1 MRKALATKP
10 KTQTRA
16 LSGMP
21 FAGGR
26 SPIPLYHRIY
36 MILRE
41 GILNGT
47 YQIGEILP
55 SEAEL
60 MSRFT
65 VSRITAR
72 RALDELSDEGLVA
85 RTRGRGTQVSPRAIT
100 NFGGAPI
107 VAGIEGLM
115 ANLSIIGRQT
125 NVQVFEFGYVEA
137 PDLVSNEMGVAPRE
151 IVQRAV
157 RVRSLDGEPF
167 SLSTTYVLESI
178 GRTFDQSELAV
189 VPMIDLIARSGTT
202 IGYVSQSISATIADD
217 VSAERLRVQPGSPL
231 LKLRRVFYDNGDRP
245 VYFAD
250 LFYRPDRFEYRMTLS
265 RGADNRF
272 RLDGQRT

>member
-16 LSGMP
+16 SSGMP

-47 YQIGEILP
+47 YQVGEILP

-72 RALDELSDEGLVA
+72 RALDELSDEGVVA

-167 SLSTTYVLESI
+167 SLSTTYVLEFDRPDFRSVGTRGRPDDRSHRTFWHHNRLCEPKHLGHDCRRCLGSNGSVSSLARPFLSCAAFSTITAI
-178 GRTFDQSELAV
+178 GR
-189 VPMIDLIARSGTT
+189 
-202 IGYVSQSISATIADD
+202 SISSTCFIGPTASST
-217 VSAERLRVQPGSPL
+217 E
-231 LKLRRVFYDNGDRP
+231 
-245 VYFAD
+245 
-250 LFYRPDRFEYRMTLS
+250 
-265 RGADNRF
+265 
-272 RLDGQRT
+272 